1 MKINKIYRTLVGI
14 AVLVLCVLSCKDDF
28 LEVGATGS
36 LAEAQMT
43 SYDGIDGVLIGA
55 YSALN
60 GVFGGRFEAP
70 NHWVT
75 GSITGG
81 EANKGTDPGD
91 ASSLNSFQRYE
102 YDPTASGGWSL
113 NSFWRG
119 RFEGVSRSNKV
130 LSLIAMS
137 ESLNASDAVKLS
149 AEARLLRGH
158 FYFDLKKHFN
168 SVPYIDENVE
178 DSEISKV
185 PNTPDIWDKIEADFK
200 YAFDNLPETQSQ
212 AGRVNKWAAAAY
224 MGKAK
229 LYQGKWSEAK
239 QWFDNVI
246 NNGVTTNGL
255 KLALIDDY
263 AEIYNA
269 ENDNHAEA
277 IFDVESSNNT
287 GSTQNA
293 NYYDDLNYPYNTGVD
308 GPGNCCGFFQPS
320 FELANSFRTKEG
332 LPLLD
337 GSYNSAENELVTD
350 FLIDSSDDSFAPDS
364 NPLDPRVDHSIGR
377 RGIPYLDWIAHP
389 GKKWIRKQDYAGPY
403 SPKKYV
409 YYKSQ
414 EGSFTDASSWTRGY
428 AIMNYTIIRFADVLL
443 MAAEAEVELGNLN
456 AAMDL
461 VNQVRTRAALNAHWV
476 KNPDGSNAANY
487 VINGYTNFPD
497 ADYAT
502 KAVRMERK
510 LELSGEGHRFFDLV
524 RWGIAADELNAYLE
538 YESKFLGTKFGGAKF
553 TGGKNEYY
561 PLPQT
566 QIDIQGSDVLKQ
578 NPGY

>member
-350 FLIDSSDDSFAPDS
+350 FLIDSSDDSFAPD
-364 NPLDPRVDHSIGR
+364 
-377 RGIPYLDWIAHP
+377 
-389 GKKWIRKQDYAGPY
+389 
-403 SPKKYV
+403 
-409 YYKSQ
+409 
-414 EGSFTDASSWTRGY
+414 
-428 AIMNYTIIRFADVLL
+428 
-443 MAAEAEVELGNLN
+443 
-456 AAMDL
+456 
-461 VNQVRTRAALNAHWV
+461 
-476 KNPDGSNAANY
+476 
-487 VINGYTNFPD
+487 
-497 ADYAT
+497 
-502 KAVRMERK
+502 
-510 LELSGEGHRFFDLV
+510 
-524 RWGIAADELNAYLE
+524 
-538 YESKFLGTKFGGAKF
+538 
-553 TGGKNEYY
+553 
-561 PLPQT
+561 
-566 QIDIQGSDVLKQ
+566 
-578 NPGY
+578 